1 MPRHKNQVVSIQTLQ
16 PSIFR
21 APHTKT
27 KPNMIQTRKSSGV
40 HPPHR
45 YRVNFDLP
53 RKNLVKF
60 NPLRKNHVTFDQ
72 LVWNQLSTLNSSP
85 FWFLDPKT
93 QVNFVPDTEAK
104 PFSIPTQLGQLRS
117 LHWMKQS
124 QVWFHPELGLN
135 FDPAHKCQVS
145 INLPLKLSQF
155 RSPL

>member
-93 QVNFVPDTEAK
+93 QVNFVPDTKAVAERFVKIPWSDESEWWNLLPGDPSLEWGFAPHCRQWISTVAK
-104 PFSIPTQLGQLRS
+104 FNR
-117 LHWMKQS
+117 
-124 QVWFHPELGLN
+124 EY
-135 FDPAHKCQVS
+135 A
-145 INLPLKLSQF
+145 
-155 RSPL
+155 